1 MFAVSLCRLLRQGS
15 GIALASGYQAFRARA
30 SETILKLP
38 SLMSPTEA
46 EKILD
51 LASYSKRDIN
61 EVRVRRDEAL
71 RRQKDSWHYARQV
84 PTMLAV
90 RTSSGRSRQH
100 SVCC

>member
-61 EVRVRRDEAL
+61 EKAERLMALCTPGPDYAGSPYIVRKVKAAQRVLL
-71 RRQKDSWHYARQV
+71 R
-84 PTMLAV
+84 TL
-90 RTSSGRSRQH
+90 
-100 SVCC
+100 